1 MSTCQ
6 ARFGRREYVV
16 TQPFDTASD
25 EDHVE
30 TVLRA
35 EYALLCMA
43 QAFKEE
49 FDHNIEGNGVGNVPS
64 MCQLDLYYTV
74 VQSQQRAI

>member
-1 MSTCQ
+1 MLACQ
-6 ARFGRREYVV
+6 ARFGHHEYVV
-16 TQPFDTASD
+16 TQPFDIAID

-30 TVLRA
+30 TVLHA

-49 FDHNIEGNGVGNVPS
+49 FDRNIEENGVGNVPS
-64 MCQLDLYYTV
+64 MYQLNLIFIV
-74 VQSQQRAI
+74 E

>member
-1 MSTCQ
+1 MLACQ

-16 TQPFDTASD
+16 TQPFDIAID

-30 TVLRA
+30 TVLHA

-49 FDHNIEGNGVGNVPS
+49 FDHNIEENGVGDVPS
-64 MCQLDLYYTV
+64 MYQLNLILIV
-74 VQSQQRAI
+74 E

>member
-1 MSTCQ
+1 
-6 ARFGRREYVV
+6 V
-16 TQPFDTASD
+16 TQPFNTASD

-30 TVLRA
+30 TVLHA

-49 FDHNIEGNGVGNVPS
+49 FDHNIEENGVGNVPS
-64 MCQLDLYYTV
+64 MCQLDLYSV
-74 VQSQQRAI
+74 VQSHQHAI